1 MTQATLTP
9 KYVNPP
15 KPGKTLGSIKDQ
27 GDTLWLCEPG
37 LLGSFSPGKP
47 ITVEYE
53 TMKFR
58 DGTERPKI
66 TGVVHGATTGS
77 APAQESH
84 RGNGHSPNQGR
95 EIFITGVVGRWGQ
108 SGKFGIEDMP
118 KLVVAAIDAWEY
130 ATNNAKPGPKPQAE
144 AEAGLNDSIPF

>member
-1 MTQATLTP
+1 MTQATVTP

-27 GDTLWLCEPG
+27 GDVLWLCEPG

-47 ITVEYE
+47 VTVEYE

-66 TGVVHGATTGS
+66 TGVVHGTTNGA
-77 APAQESH
+77 APTHETP
-84 RGNGHSPNQGR
+84 RGNGHSPNAGR
-95 EIFITGVVGRWGQ
+95 EIFITGIVGRAMG
-108 SGKFGIEDMP
+108 SGKFPIEDLN
-118 KLVVAAIDAWEY
+118 KLTFAAAAAWDSVMQEKRP
-130 ATNNAKPGPKPQAE
+130 APPAQADP
-144 AEAGLNDSIPF
+144 GLNDSIPF

>member
-1 MTQATLTP
+1 MTQASVTP

-27 GDTLWLCEPG
+27 GDVLWLCEPG

-66 TGVVHGATTGS
+66 TGVVHGTTNGS
-77 APAQESH
+77 APAQEAP
-84 RGNGHSPNQGR
+84 RGNGHQPNQGR
-95 EIFITGVVGRWGQ
+95 EIFITGVVGRAMG
-108 SGKFGIEDMP
+108 SGKFGADDIYP
-118 KLVVAAIDAWEY
+118 LAVAALTAWERVSNQPLP
-130 ATNNAKPGPKPQAE
+130 APKPQAE
-144 AEAGLNDSIPF
+144 TGLDDSIPF

>member
-66 TGVVHGATTGS
+66 TGVVHGATNGS
-77 APAQESH
+77 APAQEAP
-84 RGNGHSPNQGR
+84 RNNGHSSNQGR
-95 EIFITGVVGRWGQ
+95 EIFVTGIVGRGV
-108 SGKFGIEDMP
+108 GGGTITLETF
-118 KLVVAAIDAWEY
+118 DAWVSK
-130 ATNNAKPGPKPQAE
+130 ALLAWDTMIDPRTKPTPKPQADP
-144 AEAGLNDSIPF
+144 GLNDSIPF